1 MSRPP
6 RAAPPPGHR
15 PPAGTAPLKRRNL
28 PLLMLRAREHVIALF
43 RPVLNAHGITEQQ
56 WRVVRLLLDTGPLE
70 PRQIGEHCNLSS
82 PSLAGVLL
90 RMEQTGLV
98 RRKRLVHDQRRVN
111 VSLTDRSRALA
122 GRIAPQIEA
131 VYAHLEA
138 VLGEDFSER
147 FYASLDEVIAKLK
160 QNAKAPARVQV

>member
-6 RAAPPPGHR
+6 RAAPPLGHR
-15 PPAGTAPLKRRNL
+15 PPSRVALKRRNL
-28 PLLMLRAREHVIALF
+28 PLLMLRAREQVISLF
-43 RPVLNAHGITEQQ
+43 RPVLNANGITEQQ

-70 PRQIGEHCNLSS
+70 PRQIGERCNLSS
-82 PSLAGVLL
+82 PSLAGVLS
-90 RMEQTGLV
+90 RMEHTGLV
-98 RRKRLVHDQRRVN
+98 RRKRLLTDQRRVN

-131 VYAHLEA
+131 VYAHIET

-147 FYASLDEVIAKLK
+147 FYRSLDEVIAKLK
-160 QNAKAPARVQV
+160 QNAKAAVRVQV